1 MMSSEPMLLPS
12 SRQDYLDELLSLG
25 VIEELDYHFARS
37 LAELLS
43 ESTAPEVALGAAL
56 ASRAVGLGHVCAE
69 LKTLGRARPL
79 DREGR
84 AVAMTLPPS
93 RQWID
98 LLAKSELVG
107 DGQELRQPLVL
118 DRANGRLYLA
128 RYWHYQQTIQEQL
141 SARAQRFEQ
150 VDGALLNQGLERYFD
165 HNRTTVN
172 DQRQAALLA
181 LLRNFAVIT
190 GGPGTGKTTTV
201 TRILALI
208 VEQALAKGAAVPKI
222 LLLAPTGKAAAR
234 LGESIE
240 EQKRKLANRAGVA
253 ADVLSHIPQSGATIH
268 RALGWLPDRPTRF
281 NHHAGNPL
289 DADLV
294 LVDEVSMVDIGLL
307 AKLLV
312 AIPPQARLILLGDK
326 DQLASVESGAI
337 LGDITGG
344 DRGLDDRRNVASIP
358 INTYSHEFAEHAAR
372 LCDESLRHVEGGP
385 KQTGIWDSI
394 AHLTKSHRFTERS
407 VIGRLAKAIV
417 AGQSKSVIRVL
428 SDQGEGEALFEE
440 RDACLVP
447 LSQTRRA
454 MAELDQL
461 IEVWFRPYLETS
473 DPVEALRRFD
483 HARLLCAHRHGPMG
497 VEAVNRHVEKRLGD
511 LGLIRPR
518 DPYYPGR
525 PVLVTKNDYQFNLFN
540 GDIGLILRDEQGLPT
555 VYFPAARGT
564 VRALPLG
571 HLPPHETVFAM
582 TVHKSQGSE
591 FSHIALL
598 LPPESS
604 PIITRELIY
613 TAVTRAK
620 HKVTIFGDQ
629 DVLEAGIKER
639 ISRASGLR
647 DALWRN
653 LAPGPKPAPAHRE
666 EPRGWQQLQLF

>member
-1 MMSSEPMLLPS
+1 MLSAVPTLLPAS
-12 SRQDYLDELLSLG
+12 NRDYLDELLELG
-25 VIEELDYHFARS
+25 VIEELDLHFART
-37 LAELLS
+37 LTQLVS
-43 ESTAPEVALGAAL
+43 EPTPPEVALGAAL

-84 AVAMTLPPS
+84 AVAMTLPQS

-107 DGQELRQPLVL
+107 DGGEPRPLVL
-118 DRANGRLYLA
+118 DRAGGRLYLA
-128 RYWHYQQTIQEQL
+128 RYWQYQQAICAQL
-141 SARAQRFEQ
+141 GSRAQRYEP
-150 VDGALLNQGLERYFD
+150 VDGALLRQSLERYFD
-165 HNRTTVN
+165 QTRGTVN

-201 TRILALI
+201 TRILALV
-208 VEQALAKGAAVPKI
+208 VEQALAAGAPIPKI

-240 EQKRKLANRAGVA
+240 EQKRKLAGRPGVTA
-253 ADVLSHIPQSGATIH
+253 AVLGHIPQSGSTIH

-281 NHHAGNPL
+281 DHNAANPL

-312 AIPPQARLILLGDK
+312 AIPPHARLILLGDK

-344 DRGLDDRRNVASIP
+344 DRAFEDRRHIESIP
-358 INTYSHEFAEHAAR
+358 INTYSRAFAAHAAAV
-372 LCDESLRHVEGGP
+372 CGESLRSVESGP
-385 KQTGIWDSI
+385 RQTGIWDSV
-394 AHLTKSHRFTERS
+394 AHLTQSHRFTERS
-407 VIGRLAKAIV
+407 IIGRLAKAIV
-417 AGQSKSVIRVL
+417 AGQTKSVIRL
-428 SDQGEGEALFEE
+428 FSDRGEGETLFAE

-447 LSQTRRA
+447 LAQTRRA
-454 MAELDQL
+454 TAELDQL
-461 IEVWFRPYLETS
+461 IESWFRPYLATD
-473 DPVEALRRFD
+473 DPAEALRRFD
-483 HARLLCAHRHGPMG
+483 QARLLCAHRHGPMG

-518 DPYYPGR
+518 DPYYLGR
-525 PVLVTKNDYQFNLFN
+525 PVLVTRNDYQFNLFN
-540 GDIGLILRDEQGLPT
+540 GDIGLILRDEQGMPT
-555 VYFPAARGT
+555 VYFPAARGE

-591 FSHIALL
+591 FNHIALL
-598 LPPESS
+598 LPPEAS

-629 DVLEAGIKER
+629 EVLEAGIKER

-653 LAPGPKPAPAHRE
+653 LAPGPKPAPTPRE